1 MAAVEASIPTAEI
14 EEIQNQE
21 ESVQD
26 RVVGRDW
33 LSKGLLYNLFHSCIC
48 SGTEW

>member
-1 MAAVEASIPTAEI
+1 MAAVEASIPTGEV

-26 RVVGRDW
+26 RVEGRD
-33 LSKGLLYNLFHSCIC
+33 
-48 SGTEW
+48 